1 MSEELED
8 SKRLQ
13 RDELDISTPSPPSP
27 TPHPPIFQRRGL
39 GGTCLDF
46 GSFGG

>member
-13 RDELDISTPSPPSP
+13 RDELDISTPLSPLPSSQIP
-27 TPHPPIFQRRGL
+27 N
-39 GGTCLDF
+39 
-46 GSFGG
+46 SAWE